1 MDNSALVPI
10 TQLILFGIVSFI
22 VIGYFVW
29 FEFKHGAWLDAKE
42 VPDEEPE
49 EVKMDQLKDLQVEP
63 VVTLKMSDKSIDII
77 IKS

>member
-22 VIGYFVW
+22 VIGYCVW

>member
-22 VIGYFVW
+22 VIGYCVW
-29 FEFKHGAWLDAKE
+29 FEFEHGAWLDAKE

-49 EVKMDQLKDLQVEP
+49 EAKMDQLKDLQVEP